1 MTAITGAIR
10 MRSLLFIF
18 QAVSLGDSGPDFSAL
33 PYLLHGK
40 TMSFVTIFT
49 NMTAVI
55 LPDTVLGDNQS

>member
-1 MTAITGAIR
+1 MTAIVGAVR

-18 QAVSLGDSGPDFSAL
+18 QAVRLGDSGQGFSAL

-49 NMTAVI
+49 SMTAVI
-55 LPDTVLGDNQS
+55 LLDTVLGDNQS

>member
-1 MTAITGAIR
+1 

>member
-1 MTAITGAIR
+1 

-18 QAVSLGDSGPDFSAL
+18 QAVSLGDSGPGFSAL

-49 NMTAVI
+49 SMTAVI
-55 LPDTVLGDNQS
+55 LLDTVLGDNQS